1 MIEAVGLILNY
12 RKMQPIAM
20 GKELVEKFR
29 AKGIAVFAPE
39 KDALAIGIEAP
50 FLDEKDCQNIQCALT
65 LGGDVTILRAARFFA
80 PLNIPIL
87 GINMGTMGFLTEL
100 N

>member
-1 MIEAVGLILNY
+1 
-12 RKMQPIAM
+12 MQPIAM

-65 LGGDVTILRAARFFA
+65 LGGDGTILRAARFLPAEYSDFRDKHG
-80 PLNIPIL
+80 ND
-87 GINMGTMGFLTEL
+87 GFL
-100 N
+100 NRS